1 MVLVLHVQPTL
12 CTLCREKRIIMLR
25 FGLFLL
31 ALAVLSTRASADT
44 DGLKKSLVQQLN
56 QLAEKE
62 VSLRGGIESEETP
75 SNEGGILGGIQAGL
89 VKQATSSV
97 LNQGQEYFGEFEIH
111 ITPNKDIAFVSE
123 QGKTSLEFYSTETKF
138 TCTQTHGDTPF
149 TPNLMVFQLAKLL
162 DWKALA
168 KGVEESTKVRD
179 SSKGEST
186 DLRVVMDRDDLAPP
200 GLQSMVGN
208 AMLGIGGRQRINV
221 SVNPLA
227 PSVVDFTAIF
237 TMNSKQELVGI
248 TYELQMDDPMKE
260 MMNRGNKQQP
270 LVPRALRRG
279 KQDKE
284 NDEDIVLGKLVRY
297 EFDLVKDS
305 SERLAKYVEDAKSR
319 VEAKSKKKSKKEE

>member
-1 MVLVLHVQPTL
+1 MALVLHVQPTL
-12 CTLCREKRIIMLR
+12 SKLCREKRIIMLR

-31 ALAVLSTRASADT
+31 ALAVLSTRASADN

-75 SNEGGILGGIQAGL
+75 SSEGGVIGGIQAGL

-123 QGKTSLEFYSTETKF
+123 QGETSLEFYSTETKF

-270 LVPRALRRG
+270 FVPRALRRG